1 MALRVLFVAILAL
14 PIALFLAGCHGSS
27 GTAYPEC
34 LDLIL
39 SGPTQSGTPSIP
51 LAQAIERKSRGF
63 TQGLL
68 FHDGRLFESTGLV
81 GSSELRE
88 LNTET
93 GEIERSVKMPS
104 DVFGEG
110 AVVIDRFIIV
120 GTWKSNRVFFYDIDT
135 FELIKEMHYPDDIW
149 GLTSDGEV
157 LIVSNGTQ
165 TLTALDPRSLE
176 IQMKFDAK
184 MSDSPLVGINEL
196 EWVEGKILA
205 NVWPTNDVYAIDYA
219 SGSSVKIFNVQRY
232 LTEVQHSGDR
242 DNVLNGIAYDKENR
256 RLLFTGKNWD
266 RFFYFSLCDKAKR

>member
-1 MALRVLFVAILAL
+1 MVPRALFVAILAL
-14 PIALFLAGCHGSS
+14 PLALFLTGCHVSPAE
-27 GTAYPEC
+27 AYPAC
-34 LDLIL
+34 LNLSL
-39 SGPTQSGTPSIP
+39 SGPTQSGAPSIP

-68 FHDGRLFESTGLV
+68 FHDGRLFESTGLM

-120 GTWKSNRVFFYDIDT
+120 GTWKSNRVFFYDVDT

-149 GLTSDGEV
+149 GLTTDGEV

-165 TLTALDPRSLE
+165 TLTTLNPRSLE
-176 IQMKFDAK
+176 IQKKLDAK
-184 MSDSPLVGINEL
+184 KGANPLVGINEL

-219 SGSSVKIFNVQRY
+219 SGSSVKIFNAQRY
-232 LTEVQHSGDR
+232 LSEVQHSGDR
-242 DNVLNGIAYDKENR
+242 DNVLNGIAYDQDNR

-266 RFFYFSLCDKAKR
+266 RLFYFSLCDNAK